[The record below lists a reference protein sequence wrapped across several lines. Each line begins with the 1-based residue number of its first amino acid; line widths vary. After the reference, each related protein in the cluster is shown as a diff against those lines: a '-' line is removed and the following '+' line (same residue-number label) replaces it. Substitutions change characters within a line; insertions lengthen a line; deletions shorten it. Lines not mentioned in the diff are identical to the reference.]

1 MYRLGVLGVVGVVV
15 IVLLLCLLPMSLLM
29 EVFTGVLIA
38 SAAFGLSDGY
48 FQPHQLSMG
57 HDGDRL

>member
-1 MYRLGVLGVVGVVV
+1 MSIRSSRGSCCCIIVVSVTYVFVDG
-15 IVLLLCLLPMSLLM
+15 
-29 EVFTGVLIA
+29 VFTGVLIA

-57 HDGDRL
+57 HDGDRV